1 MGIGFKQLI
10 PIFNTKKKTIV
21 AIIMPTVGILQNCLY
36 CRTNINIAKSNVKL
50 Q

>member
-10 PIFNTKKKTIV
+10 PIFNTKKTIV
-21 AIIMPTVGILQNCLY
+21 AIMMPTVCILRNCLY
-36 CRTNINIAKSNVKL
+36 CRTNINVVKSNVKL

>member
-10 PIFNTKKKTIV
+10 PIFNTKKTIV

-36 CRTNINIAKSNVKL
+36 CRANITIAKSNVKL